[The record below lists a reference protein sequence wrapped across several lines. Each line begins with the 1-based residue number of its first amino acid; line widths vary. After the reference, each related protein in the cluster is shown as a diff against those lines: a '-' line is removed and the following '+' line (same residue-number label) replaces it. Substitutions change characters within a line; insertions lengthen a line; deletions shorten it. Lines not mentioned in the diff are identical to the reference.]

1 LKSPTIILLFSKEY
15 DTFARDEA
23 LIPCCSIQSFD
34 EKEGRGSMLM
44 FLSVLQTVLLL
55 LIAVGTGYLVYRS
68 SRSARGTR
76 KSLHARRSEVY
87 KDVVR
92 ILTLLGQKGDL
103 RKEELLDFRSRTQDA
118 ALLFDEEIAAYHI
131 YIEEIYTRGV
141 KLMSTSEILKGNEL
155 PIGDERD
162 QVTVENAKQLIW
174 LADQIALVKK
184 KFHDYPDVE

>member
-1 LKSPTIILLFSKEY
+1 MLL
-15 DTFARDEA
+15 
-23 LIPCCSIQSFD
+23 
-34 EKEGRGSMLM
+34 

-68 SRSARGTR
+68 SRSTRGTR

-118 ALLFDEEIAAYHI
+118 ALLFDEEIAAY
-131 YIEEIYTRGV
+131 IEEIYTRGV
-141 KLMSTSEILKGNEL
+141 KLMSTSEILKGTAL

-162 QVTVENAKQLIW
+162 QVTVENTKQLI
-174 LADQIALVKK
+174 
-184 KFHDYPDVE
+184 

>member
-1 LKSPTIILLFSKEY
+1 MLL
-15 DTFARDEA
+15 
-23 LIPCCSIQSFD
+23 LL
-34 EKEGRGSMLM
+34 SM
-44 FLSVLQTVLLL
+44 LQTVLLL
-55 LIAVGTGYLVYRS
+55 LIAVGTGYLMYRS
-68 SRSARGTR
+68 SRSTRGTR

-118 ALLFDEEIAAYHI
+118 ALLFDEGIAS
-131 YIEEIYTRGV
+131 YIDEIYTRGV
-141 KLMSTSEILKGNEL
+141 KLMSTSEILKGTEL
-155 PIGDERD
+155 PIGNERD

-184 KFHDYPDVE
+184 KFHDYPDIE